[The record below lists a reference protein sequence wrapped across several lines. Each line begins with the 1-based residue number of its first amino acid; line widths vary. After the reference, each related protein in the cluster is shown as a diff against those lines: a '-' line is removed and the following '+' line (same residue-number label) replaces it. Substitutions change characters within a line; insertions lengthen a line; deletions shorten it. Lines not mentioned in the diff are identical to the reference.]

1 MVGGLHYD
9 TGRDMPPGM
18 QEMAAR
24 SILSKEA
31 GVMLQ
36 VLKEVDADC
45 QFCARAGMEQPC
57 AAETPIPLCK
67 DCQRTE
73 CPCFGCVDNS
83 GYRWCGA
90 EEALKR
96 LSQIAERRERHKNK
110 PSCGDA
116 ASETDENHV

>member
-1 MVGGLHYD
+1 MGNGLRYE

-18 QEMAAR
+18 QELAAK

-45 QFCARAGMEQPC
+45 TFCARAGMELPC
-57 AAETPIPLCK
+57 ADETPIVLCRE
-67 DCQRTE
+67 CQRMD
-73 CPCFGCVDNS
+73 CPCYGCIENS
-83 GYRWCGA
+83 QYRWCGA

-96 LSQIAERRERHKNK
+96 LAKIAEDRERLQ
-110 PSCGDA
+110 
-116 ASETDENHV
+116 E